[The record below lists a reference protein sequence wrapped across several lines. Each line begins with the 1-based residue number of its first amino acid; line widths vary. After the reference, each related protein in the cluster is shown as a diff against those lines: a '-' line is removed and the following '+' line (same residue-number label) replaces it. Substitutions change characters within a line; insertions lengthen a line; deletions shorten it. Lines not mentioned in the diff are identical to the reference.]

1 MNALPD
7 VMPRPARGPVGE
19 YGAGEIAKGMGQ
31 VGGAVV
37 GLAEHQQKSD
47 DALDLIKAEAHRRP
61 RMMELENEF
70 DRDPDHAT
78 FDNRFKPRA
87 KAIDDDA
94 AALIRNPELR
104 ERFRYKAEKETTVSR
119 NRVLDKGTK
128 LASEEKLV
136 ETDQA
141 LTGLAAAYT
150 NPAAT
155 DEDRNKT
162 LAEMNAAIELG
173 KRTGL
178 LTPKH
183 AYELQKKHL
192 YGNGG
197 ILYREAEN
205 RLWDDPYAVMADL
218 NSATKLAPKEKAPT
232 DSGDVLEYIK
242 KHEGWEP
249 KAKWDYK
256 QDSNGYGTK
265 ARYPGEV
272 ISRDEAQR
280 RLEEEAGKVA
290 DFLDQNVTRP
300 LSPKQRTAL
309 ISFGFNTGV
318 GDLRVK
324 DQGLAALID
333 DINAG
338 DDEKVA
344 RRMLAF
350 HNAGGRPNS
359 GLIGR
364 RRDESRLYREG
375 MREGPTPAGVPDQ
388 GGNLSDE
395 NVPEGDRLPKLPE
408 DVTPAA
414 ERYARMS
421 PEARAH
427 LMTRARTALSD
438 RLQTELKNTA
448 AEVARTGEM
457 PVDEQGKTALDR
469 AARILTPNQ
478 LAKARRVVDE
488 AKLGY
493 QAVAP
498 LSNMSD
504 EDVFKHFETLAPKPG
519 EQYAAQAKAQDRA
532 MKDWGKIKELRGKDP
547 VAAVSGATIKGVGG
561 PVLSVGSDGQV
572 KVGETEETTLK
583 TKPAQEISDAM
594 RRVQEIKQR
603 MGAPGENERFPGASL
618 SYNRQIAETI
628 VEARLAAQQR
638 LMPEETYKHRIISR
652 DEADRLLNMPKNM
665 DVDSKEFKDGMRK
678 AADRAEMLYGPKY
691 GERAFKEAV
700 AYRLKKEED
709 IRAQDRVY
717 GEIVASLA
725 KQPINARSIANI
737 KQSLEKAEALDQLDR
752 WDNEFRGVMGGQPAN
767 ASTPPRVNFRMP
779 EAPRA
784 YPTPSEQETAWAL
797 HRPERQ
803 KIFDDQFGP
812 NAYAKA
818 VEAQKQKQK

>member
-7 VMPRPARGPVGE
+7 VMPRPARGPVGD
-19 YGAGEIAKGMGQ
+19 YGAGDIARGMGQ

-61 RMMELENEF
+61 RIMELENEF

-87 KAIDDDA
+87 KEIDDEA

-104 ERFRYKAEKETTVSR
+104 ERFRYKAENETTVSR

-136 ETDQA
+136 ETDRS
-141 LTGLAAAYT
+141 LNSLAAAYT
-150 NPAAT
+150 KPSAT
-155 DEDRNKT
+155 DEDRAKVM
-162 LAEMNAAIELG
+162 AEMNAAIELG

-183 AYELQKKHL
+183 AYELEKRHIN
-192 YGNGG
+192 GNNG
-197 ILYREAEN
+197 ILYREGEN
-205 RLWDDPYAVMADL
+205 RLWDDPYALLSDL
-218 NSATKLAPKEKAPT
+218 NVATKLAPKEKSPAGAT
-232 DSGDVLEYIK
+232 DALEFIK
-242 KHEGWEP
+242 GKEGWEP
-249 KAKWDYK
+249 RAKWDYA
-256 QDSNGYGTK
+256 QYTNGYGTK

-272 ISRDEAQR
+272 ISREEAQR
-280 RLEEEAGKVA
+280 RLEEEAGKVG

-309 ISFGFNTGV
+309 ISFGFNLGMDKGGLT
-318 GDLRVK
+318 DLVA
-324 DQGLAALID
+324 DV
-333 DINAG
+333 NAG
-338 DDEKVA
+338 NDEKVA
-344 RRMLAF
+344 RRMLAY
-350 HNAGGRPNS
+350 HNAGGKPNQ
-359 GLIGR
+359 GLMGR
-364 RRDESRLYREG
+364 RRDESRLYMEGAREG
-375 MREGPTPAGVPDQ
+375 ATPAGVPDQ

-421 PEARAH
+421 PEARAR

-532 MKDWGKIKELRGKDP
+532 MKDWGKIKELRDKDP
-547 VAAVSGATIKGVGG
+547 VAAISGATIKGSGG
-561 PVLSVGSDGQV
+561 PALSVDEGGNVIV
-572 KVGETEETTLK
+572 KPGDDTNLK
-583 TKPAQEISDAM
+583 TRPAKEIEDAQ
-594 RRVQEIKQR
+594 RKIEEIKQR
-603 MGAPGENERFPGASL
+603 AAQGGGQNERFPQGPVTLNDAYQTL
-618 SYNRQIAETI
+618 ID
-628 VEARLAAQQR
+628 ARIAAQQR
-638 LMPEETYKHRIISR
+638 LLPGQDYKHRIISR

-665 DVDSKEFKDGMRK
+665 DVDSKEYMEGLKK
-678 AADRAEMLYGPKY
+678 AADRASKIFGPKY
-691 GERAFKEAV
+691 GERAFHEAI
-700 AYRLKKEED
+700 AYRLKKDED
-709 IRAQDRVY
+709 IRAADRVY
-717 GEIVASLA
+717 GKIVGTLA
-725 KQPINARSIANI
+725 TKGLTADSIASA
-737 KQSLEKAEALDQLDR
+737 KKDLEKAEALDQLDR

-767 ASTPPRVNFRMP
+767 TSTAPRAQFRMP
-779 EAPRA
+779 DAPRA

-797 HRPERQ
+797 HKPERQ
-803 KIFDDQFGP
+803 KKFDEQFGEG
-812 NAYAKA
+812 AYAKA